1 MKNNSI
7 KLNCLSIIPAILG
20 ISLVLT
26 PVAHAQIASDSPSSK
41 TSTDTA
47 KTPSGNHHW
56 RLLGGAVIIIV
67 IGGLFFLKKGDS
79 SSEVTETHEE
89 GKNNKSE

>member
-26 PVAHAQIASDSPSSK
+26 PVAHAQNASDLPSSK
-41 TSTDTA
+41 TTKDIA

-67 IGGLFFLKKGDS
+67 VGGLFFLKKGYS
-79 SSEVTETHEE
+79 SSEVTETLEE
-89 GKNNKSE
+89 GKNNNPE